1 MPLKVISLP
10 ISTNGSHYFFEPF
23 FGLLLSRKGELSCQI
38 SGDISK
44 LDFFLRLNNQP
55 YNFSYNS
62 FERKS
67 IKKENSFLDFYAVLL
82 TKFVRLNFFL
92 GRVFTVFGRSNFS
105 NSKEAIAYY
114 RKHVYPNQQNDLC
127 LPRTL
132 FAAATSKI
140 FKESGVIFIGVF
152 LPSKSMHAWIIE
164 DGAHADPEDGIW
176 LNYQPVAALYYE

>member
-1 MPLKVISLP
+1 MPLKVIPLP
-10 ISTNGSHYFFEPF
+10 IFTNGSHYFFEPF
-23 FGLLLSRKGELSCQI
+23 SGLLLSKIGKLTCQI
-38 SGDISK
+38 SGYDSK

-55 YNFSYNS
+55 YKLSCNS

-67 IKKENSFLDFYAVLL
+67 IKKENSLLDFYAVLL
-82 TKFVRLNFFL
+82 TKFVKLNFTL
-92 GRVFTVFGRSNFS
+92 GKVLTDLGRSNFS
-105 NSKEAIAYY
+105 NSNEAIAYY
-114 RKHVYPNQQNDLC
+114 RKHIYPNRQNDLC
-127 LPRTL
+127 LPRVL

-164 DGAHADPEDGIW
+164 DGAHTDPEDGIW